1 MPNPANVRSSLWLAV
16 AIALAPV
23 AAAPQDAKPPGAKA
37 SETKAPEVKAPSKVV
52 VSRGMAETA
61 LTREVFTANEAR
73 IAAMNWVNADCTSG
87 PLPDLRIATP
97 PQNGEL
103 RMEEITMPIDRP
115 KDTPRFSCNGKP
127 VKAVAVFYK
136 SKAGYT
142 GDDNA
147 VIDVDFKTGQ
157 VRRFSYKITVR

>member
-1 MPNPANVRSSLWLAV
+1 MPNPANVRLSLWLAAAV
-16 AIALAPV
+16 ALAPV
-23 AAAPQDAKPPGAKA
+23 AAAAQDTKPPEVKN
-37 SETKAPEVKAPSKVV
+37 SETKVPEPKASSKVV
-52 VSRGMAETA
+52 VSRAMAEST

-73 IAAMNWVNADCTSG
+73 IATMNWVNADCTSG

-97 PQNGEL
+97 PQNGEF
-103 RMEEITMPIDRP
+103 RMEEITMPVDRP
-115 KDTPRFSCNGKP
+115 KDNPRFDCNGKP

-147 VIDVDFKTGQ
+147 VIDVDFKNGT

>member
-1 MPNPANVRSSLWLAV
+1 MPKPATLRSSLWLAV
-16 AIALAPV
+16 VLASAPV
-23 AAAPQDAKPPGAKA
+23 AAAAQDAKPAEAK
-37 SETKAPEVKAPSKVV
+37 TPSKVV
-52 VSRGMAETA
+52 VSRAMAETA

-87 PLPDLRIATP
+87 PLPDLRITTP
-97 PQNGEL
+97 PKNGEL
-103 RMEEITMPIDRP
+103 RMEEITMPIDRA

-142 GDDNA
+142 GDDNT